1 MKKIWIFSL
10 FALGFTQAAPLS
22 ASEIWAKV
30 SQTIAAA
37 QDLESHISG
46 KVLSKGKEMS
56 LELTLQTIPA
66 LELTRF
72 QFNAPKAL
80 QDNVLILEGNK
91 VWNYL
96 SLPNQIIQTSQDKMT
111 KLPGMPLD
119 FSKMSD
125 LGKGLAQQDMTFVLR
140 GEENLPDGKAL
151 LLEGRPKTGVKL
163 EFSKLRVWILS
174 GVWRVAKIQAFEGNT
189 VKAELN
195 ISNFKTNQG
204 LKADA
209 LQMLPQD
216 AERINR

>member
-1 MKKIWIFSL
+1 MKKIWIIGL

-30 SQTIAAA
+30 SQTIDSSV
-37 QDLESHISG
+37 DLESHISG

-56 LELTLQTIPA
+56 LELIMQGIPA
-66 LELTRF
+66 LELTRI
-72 QFNAPKAL
+72 QFIAPKAM

-96 SLPNQIIQTSQDKMT
+96 SLPNQIIQTSQDKMI

-119 FSKMSD
+119 FGKMSD
-125 LGKGLAQQDMTFVLR
+125 LGKGLAQQDVNFVVR
-140 GEENLPDGKAL
+140 GEENLPEGKTF
-151 LLEGRPKTGVKL
+151 LLEGRPKTGATL
-163 EFSKLRVWILS
+163 EFSKLRVWVLQ

-189 VKAELN
+189 VKAELS

-209 LQMLPQD
+209 LRTLPQD
-216 AERINR
+216 AERLNR